1 MRLKRSSLLALVLP
15 LAGVGHMRD
24 TVPVQ
29 PAPKVR
35 CTLYYEMAETTLP
48 DGTVF
53 LYVATS
59 YKEECRGLTAKRR
72 GLEP

>member
-1 MRLKRSSLLALVLP
+1 
-15 LAGVGHMRD
+15 
-24 TVPVQ
+24 
-29 PAPKVR
+29 
-35 CTLYYEMAETTLP
+35 
-48 DGTVF
+48 VF